1 MFMHRD
7 RLQIVIMFEQM
18 AHITRFQVMAVLQAA
33 RARYFGLDSDEA
45 KSWGLNRALFYAAA
59 KKRWADA
66 KAIGARRPVIPE
78 FDLARKTHE
87 LEYQLGGEK
96 AFVCRGPRIG
106 LRFRFG
112 ARTQLPRD
120 FDHQVKNRFDNWTD
134 AWNEA
139 VEIIKSSDPQDLQSQ
154 SRFFN
159 KVYKPRR
166 DELAEKW
173 SALGASASRRPL
185 RPAA

>member
-1 MFMHRD
+1 
-7 RLQIVIMFEQM
+7 M
-18 AHITRFQVMAVLQAA
+18 AKITRFQVMATLQAA

-59 KKRWADA
+59 KNRWAEA
-66 KAIGARRPVIPE
+66 KAIGAKHPVIPE
-78 FDLARKTHE
+78 FEAARQHHE

-112 ARTQLPRD
+112 QKTQLPRD
-120 FDHQVKNRFDNWTD
+120 FDHQIKNRFENWD
-134 AWNEA
+134 EAWAEA
-139 VEIIKSSDPQDLQSQ
+139 VAIIKSADPIDLQSQ

-159 KVYKPRR
+159 RIYKPRR
-166 DELAEKW
+166 DLLAAKW
-173 SALGASASRRPL
+173 SALRAPRR
-185 RPAA
+185 AA

>member
-1 MFMHRD
+1 
-7 RLQIVIMFEQM
+7 M
-18 AHITRFQVMAVLQAA
+18 AILQAA

-59 KKRWADA
+59 KNRWAEA

-78 FDLARKTHE
+78 FELARQTHE
-87 LEYQLGGEK
+87 PEYSPGGEK
-96 AFVCRGPRIG
+96 AFVCRGPRNG

-112 ARTQLPRD
+112 QRTQLPRD
-120 FDHQVKNRFDNWTD
+120 FDYQVKKRFSNWPE
-134 AWNEA
+134 AWDEA
-139 VEIIKSSDPQDLQSQ
+139 VEIIKSADPKDLQTQ

-166 DELAEKW
+166 DLLAVKW
-173 SALGASASRRPL
+173 SKQEVAPALRTFRR
-185 RPAA
+185 AA

>member
-1 MFMHRD
+1 MFMQRD
-7 RLQIVIMFEQM
+7 RLENVILVRQM

-33 RARYFGLDSDEA
+33 RARSFGLDSDEA
-45 KSWGLNRALFYAAA
+45 KSWGLNRAIFYAAA
-59 KKRWADA
+59 KNRWAEA

-78 FDLARKTHE
+78 FDLARRQHE

-112 ARTQLPRD
+112 SRTQFPRD
-120 FDHQVKNRFDNWTD
+120 FDHQVKNRFENWAE
-134 AWNEA
+134 AWAEA
-139 VEIIKSSDPQDLQSQ
+139 VEIIKHADPQDLQTQ

-159 KVYKPRR
+159 KIYKPRR
-166 DELAEKW
+166 DLLAAKW
-173 SALGASASRRPL
+173 SSQKAAPAGSVLRR
-185 RPAA
+185 AA

>member
-1 MFMHRD
+1 MP
-7 RLQIVIMFEQM
+7 

-33 RARYFGLDSDEA
+33 RARFFGLDSDEA

-59 KKRWADA
+59 KSRWAEA

-78 FDLARKTHE
+78 FELARQHHD

-96 AFVCRGPRIG
+96 TYVCRGPRNG

-112 ARTQLPRD
+112 EKTQLPRD
-120 FDHQVKNRFDNWTD
+120 FDWQVKNRFANWAE
-134 AWNEA
+134 AWAEA
-139 VEIIKSSDPQDLQSQ
+139 VAIIKSADPRDLESQ

-166 DELAEKW
+166 DLLAAKW
-173 SALGASASRRPL
+173 SEQRPSI
-185 RPAA
+185 RPVKRAA

>member
-1 MFMHRD
+1 MT
-7 RLQIVIMFEQM
+7 
-18 AHITRFQVMAVLQAA
+18 AHITRFQVMATLQAA

-59 KKRWADA
+59 KSRWADA

-78 FDLARKTHE
+78 FEQARQHHD

-96 AFVCRGPRIG
+96 AFVCRGPRYG

-112 ARTQLPRD
+112 EKTQFPRD
-120 FDHQVKNRFDNWTD
+120 FDHQIKNRFENWPE
-134 AWNEA
+134 AWAEA
-139 VEIIKSSDPQDLQSQ
+139 VEIIKSADPRDLQSQ

-159 KVYKPRR
+159 KIYKPRR
-166 DELAEKW
+166 DLLAERW
-173 SALGASASRRPL
+173 SAQAASAFPRPL
-185 RPAA
+185 KRAA